1 MPSASTTDAHPG
13 MSMGG
18 KARSPCRS
26 NSLLSPVQVI
36 RDELRKKD
44 NAVGGDV
51 SDSSDDEP
59 DENEP
64 QGSAPSIT
72 AAGGR

>member
-1 MPSASTTDAHPG
+1 MST
-13 MSMGG
+13 GG
-18 KARSPCRS
+18 AGKVLKQKQWPAVP
-26 NSLLSPVQVI
+26 LQVI

>member
-1 MPSASTTDAHPG
+1 MSTEG
-13 MSMGG
+13 E
-18 KARSPCRS
+18 ARCSSRS
-26 NSLLSPVQVI
+26 SGLLSPLQVI

-59 DENEP
+59 DESQP
-64 QGSAPSIT
+64 QSSGPSIT
-72 AAGGR
+72 IAGSR

>member
-1 MPSASTTDAHPG
+1 MST
-13 MSMGG
+13 GG
-18 KARSPCRS
+18 EARCSCRS
-26 NSLLSPVQVI
+26 SSLLSPLQVI

-59 DENEP
+59 DEHEP

-72 AAGGR
+72 MAGSR